1 MCHKKGQYFAEF
13 LGHPEKRPCNS
24 LYYKGLQMV
33 RLKDFLVFKGLRL
46 NKAEFVGGN
55 LNLSERLPCF

>member
-1 MCHKKGQYFAEF
+1 MKDLCHKKGQYFAEF

-33 RLKDFLVFKGLRL
+33 S
-46 NKAEFVGGN
+46 
-55 LNLSERLPCF
+55 SERLPCF